1 MDNLPPRLSM
11 GIERIAVLGAG
22 QMGNGIAQV
31 AACAGYEVVM
41 IDIKQDYL
49 DNGLAAIENSLS
61 RVVKKE
67 RMIQQDADK
76 AISLIST
83 STEKTSAADAD
94 LVVEAIPEIP

>member
-1 MDNLPPRLSM
+1 MDDLTLRVSM

-49 DNGLAAIENSLS
+49 DKGLAAIEL
-61 RVVKKE
+61 
-67 RMIQQDADK
+67 
-76 AISLIST
+76 SLIHISEPT
-83 STEKTSAADAD
+83 R
-94 LVVEAIPEIP
+94 PY